1 MLNKFT
7 IILLSILMSISVF
20 AKNKN
25 LVKKGKMGNFFPA
38 LATSWKSVNDN
49 TIELT
54 LKLGVNTDNVVASLQ
69 KWFKRSVVEKKGT
82 KKVLITT
89 KYSLEQVL
97 NRLTIVSIEKVVN
110 ADIKIASKDFDP
122 LKMMNEPGAKT
133 KISLIDEEK
142 ASNKNY
148 FMGKVVNAEETFPSI
163 KLKIRVTNAPKNNLG
178 IKTGDII
185 EAEPVIKVQDGN
197 PDTTDEATSENMGAL
212 FLQKNDRMDA
222 IIQISD
228 KKDKKDSKKKDFKLL
243 KVQSR

>member
-7 IILLSILMSISVF
+7 IILLAILMSISVF

-25 LVKKGKMGNFFPA
+25 LVKKGSMGNFFPS

-69 KWFKRSVVEKKGT
+69 KWFKRSVIEKKGT

-97 NRLTIVSIEKVVN
+97 NRLTIISIAKVKN
-110 ADIKIASKDFDP
+110 AKIKIASDEIDP
-122 LKMMNEPGAKT
+122 ANMMQEPGATT
-133 KISLIDEEK
+133 KVSLIDEEK
-142 ASNKNY
+142 SKNKNY
-148 FMGKVVNAEETFPSI
+148 FMGKVVNAKESFPSI
-163 KLKIRVTNAPKNNLG
+163 KLKIRVTNAPKNDLG
-178 IKTGDII
+178 IKSGDII
-185 EAEPVIKVQDGN
+185 EAEPVIKIEDGN
-197 PDTTDEATSENMGAL
+197 PDTTDETTSENMGAL

-222 IIQISD
+222 VIQISKDD
-228 KKDKKDSKKKDFKLL
+228 KKGNKKSFKLL
-243 KVQSR
+243 KVQGR

>member
-1 MLNKFT
+1 MLNKFS
-7 IILLSILMSISVF
+7 IILLAILMSVSVF
-20 AKNKN
+20 ARNKS
-25 LVKKGKMGNFFPA
+25 LVKKGNMGNFFPS

-54 LKLGVNTDNVVASLQ
+54 LKLGVNTNNVVASLQ

-97 NRLTIVSIEKVVN
+97 NRLTIISINKVDN
-110 ADIKIASKDFDP
+110 AEVKVASKDFDP

-142 ASNKNY
+142 SKNQNY
-148 FMGKVVNAEETFPSI
+148 FMGKVVNAEESFPSI

-178 IKTGDII
+178 IKVGDII
-185 EAEPVIKVQDGN
+185 EAEPVIKVENGN
-197 PDTTDEATSENMGAL
+197 PDTSDEVTSENMGAL

-222 IIQISD
+222 VIQIN
-228 KKDKKDSKKKDFKLL
+228 KDKKKKKKSFKLL
-243 KVQSR
+243 KVQGR